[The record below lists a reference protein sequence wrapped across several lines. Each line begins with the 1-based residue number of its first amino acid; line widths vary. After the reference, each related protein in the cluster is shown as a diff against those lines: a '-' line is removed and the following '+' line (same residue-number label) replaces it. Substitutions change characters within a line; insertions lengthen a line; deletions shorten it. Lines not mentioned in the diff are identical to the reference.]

1 MYRTIIALLLL
12 LSLGCASV
20 TTTDTSCPPAP
31 PPYQPTA
38 EQVELDTIYS
48 LLAYAVV
55 YVNWQPA
62 TQESR
67 GYNIGSVLVDP
78 EDNVVCWAVNSV
90 GVTGNGTQ
98 HGEVRL
104 ITNYVG
110 NTRTFSLPKHA
121 IYTTLEPCAMCS
133 GMMTMQSIAKTVYG
147 QRDPDYGA
155 TLERLALNSTAAG
168 GYCPFPRTVVSV
180 ETESEFAAALD
191 RGYARYHATTKEP
204 RLTRFLASSEAQ
216 QIYAAAYK
224 AFLDYK
230 PVHAAN
236 EARLAAAREFL
247 RGVPTSY
254 MPIPYTTNCPAGSAA
269 APVP

>member
-1 MYRTIIALLLL
+1 MYRTIVSLLLI
-12 LSLGCASV
+12 LSLGCASASSS
-20 TTTDTSCPPAP
+20 SCPPGP
-31 PPYQPTA
+31 PPYRPAPQ
-38 EQVELDTIYS
+38 QVELDTIYS

-55 YVNWQPA
+55 YVNWQPEGA
-62 TQESR
+62 PESR
-67 GYNIGSVLVDP
+67 GYNIGSVLVD
-78 EDNVVCWAVNSV
+78 EQDNVVCWAVNSV

-104 ITNYVG
+104 MTNYVG

-121 IYTTLEPCAMCS
+121 VYTTLEPCAMCS
-133 GMMTMQSIAKTVYG
+133 GMMTMQSVAKTVYG
-147 QRDPDYGA
+147 QRDRDYGA

-168 GYCPFPRTVVSV
+168 GYCPFPRTVISV

-191 RGYARYHATTKEP
+191 RRYEQYHATTKEP

-224 AFLDYK
+224 AFLDYE

-236 EARLAAAREFL
+236 EARLAAARDFL

-254 MPIPYTTNCPAGSAA
+254 TPIPYATNCPSGGTA
-269 APVP
+269 APLP